1 MALTS
6 RLPLLTIGAALL
18 SAGCASQ
25 GTDPAPAYGE
35 PFRPQLSFSPQRNWM
50 NDPNGLV
57 YHDGE
62 YHLFYQHNP
71 NKDTWGDMSWGHAVS
86 PDLLHWTE
94 LPLALPVE
102 KDAKGEIT
110 QMFFSGSAVVD
121 HANTSGLGQPGKPA
135 MVAIYTAVFPQAR
148 TLNGKPLRAGT
159 QAQSLAYSLDRG
171 RTWTQ
176 YAGNP
181 VIPAPPAPY
190 AAEYRD
196 FRDPKVFWYAPERKW
211 VMAAVVS
218 NLHKTLFYSS
228 RDLIHWEW
236 TGEFGPAGA
245 SSGIW
250 ECPDLIELA
259 VDGDPARRKWVLI
272 VSLNPGGPAGGS
284 GMQYFVGDFDGKTFT
299 RDRGATD
306 GQVQW
311 LDYGADF
318 YAGVTYNDAP
328 GGRQL
333 LVGWMNNWLYANAV
347 PTSPWRS
354 AQALPRELGL
364 RTVDGQVR
372 LVQQPVTE
380 AQGLRAGLLYGVQ
393 ERAIAAGVQA
403 VPLSGAAGAPLEVQM
418 LLKPGGAAR
427 SGIRVAAVGTGAAAG
442 TYTEIG
448 YDAAQGTVY
457 LDRSRSGEAG
467 FHPQFA
473 ARHTAPVALRDAE
486 LPLRIL
492 VDRGSVTVF
501 AGQGETVLTDQIFPA
516 AGADGVSLF
525 SVGGDAAVRELK
537 VWSLNPV
544 WKDVR

>member
-1 MALTS
+1 MTS

-18 SAGCASQ
+18 SAGCASRS
-25 GTDPAPAYGE
+25 PAPAHAPAHDE

-57 YHDGE
+57 YLDGE

-71 NKDTWGDMSWGHAVS
+71 NQNTWGDMSWGHAVS
-86 PDLLHWTE
+86 TDLLHWTE

-102 KDAKGEIT
+102 KDAGGKIT

-121 HANTSGLGQPGKPA
+121 HANTSGFGQPGKPA

-148 TLNGKPLRAGT
+148 TLNGKLVRAGT
-159 QAQSLAYSLDRG
+159 QAQSIAYSLDRG

-181 VIPAPPAPY
+181 VIPAPPAQY
-190 AAEYRD
+190 AAEYRE
-196 FRDPKVFWYAPERKW
+196 FRDPKMFWYEPGHKW
-211 VMAAVVS
+211 VLATVAAQR
-218 NLHKTLFYSS
+218 HKALFYSS

-245 SSGIW
+245 AGGVW
-250 ECPDLIELA
+250 ECPDLVELP

-272 VSLNPGGPAGGS
+272 ISLNPGGPAGGS

-299 RDRGATD
+299 RDRAAGTD
-306 GQVQW
+306 ADAPRW

-328 GGRQL
+328 GGRRL
-333 LVGWMNNWLYANAV
+333 LVGWMNNWLYGEKV
-347 PTSPWRS
+347 PTAPWRS

-364 RTVDGQVR
+364 RTVNGHVT
-372 LVQQPVTE
+372 LVQQPVAE
-380 AQGLRAGLLYGVQ
+380 AQRLRSRLLFGTPAQ
-393 ERAIAAGVQA
+393 TIARGAQA
-403 VPLSGAAGAPLEVQM
+403 VPLAGAARAPLELRM
-418 LLKPGGAAR
+418 ILKPGTATRAGVR
-427 SGIRVAAVGTGAAAG
+427 LGKDAV
-442 TYTEIG
+442 TEIG
-448 YDAAQGTVY
+448 YDAAQGVVY
-457 LDRSRSGEAG
+457 VDRTRSGATG

-473 ARHTAPVALRDAE
+473 ARHTAPVALPEAG

-501 AGQGETVLTDQIFPA
+501 AGEGEAVLTDQVFPTT
-516 AGADGVSLF
+516 GVDGVSLF
-525 SVGGDAAVRELK
+525 SVDGDAHVRDLN
-537 VWSLNPV
+537 VWSLNSI
-544 WKDVR
+544 WKEAQ

>member
-6 RLPLLTIGAALL
+6 RLPLLAIGAALV
-18 SAGCASQ
+18 STGCASRSP
-25 GTDPAPAYGE
+25 GPAPAHDQ
-35 PFRPQLSFSPQRNWM
+35 PFRPQLSFSPQHNWM

-62 YHLFYQHNP
+62 YHLFYQYNP

-86 PDLLHWTE
+86 TDLLHWTE

-102 KDAKGEIT
+102 KDARGEIT

-121 HANTSGLGQPGKPA
+121 HANTSGLGQPGNPA
-135 MVAIYTAVFPQAR
+135 MVAMYTAAFPHAR
-148 TLNGKPLRAGT
+148 TLNGKAVRAGT

-181 VIPAPPAPY
+181 VIPEPPATY
-190 AAEYRD
+190 AAEYRE
-196 FRDPKVFWYAPERKW
+196 FRDPKMFWYEPEQKW
-211 VMAAVVS
+211 VLATVVAQQ
-218 NLHKTLFYSS
+218 HKALFYSS

-245 SSGIW
+245 TGGVW
-250 ECPDLIELA
+250 ECPDLVELA

-272 VSLNPGGPAGGS
+272 ISLNPGGPAGGS

-299 RDRGATD
+299 RDPGASN
-306 GQVQW
+306 GEAQW

-318 YAGVTYNDAP
+318 YAGVTYNGLP
-328 GGRQL
+328 GDRHL

-347 PTSPWRS
+347 PTTPWRS

-364 RTVDGQVR
+364 RTVNGRIR
-372 LVQQPVTE
+372 LVQQPLAE
-380 AQGLRAGLLYGVQ
+380 AQRLRGALLYGAS
-393 ERAIAAGVQA
+393 ERAIASGSQGLH
-403 VPLSGAAGAPLEVQM
+403 LSGPARAPLEVQM
-418 LLKPGGAAR
+418 RLKPGSAAR
-427 SGIRVAAVGTGAAAG
+427 SGIRLGAAGSG

-448 YDAAQGTVY
+448 YDAAQGAVY
-457 LDRSRSGEAG
+457 LDRTRSGDAA

-473 ARHTAPVALRDAE
+473 ARHAAPVALDDGG

-501 AGQGETVLTDQIFPA
+501 AGQGEVVLTDQVFPA
-516 AGADGVSLF
+516 SGAESVSLF
-525 SVGGDAAVRELK
+525 GVDGEAQVRDLK
-537 VWSLNPV
+537 VWPLDSI
-544 WKDVR
+544 WKEVR

>member
-1 MALTS
+1 MALTF
-6 RLPLLTIGAALL
+6 RLSLLAIGAALL
-18 SAGCASQ
+18 CAGCASSAP
-25 GTDPAPAYGE
+25 DPAPVDVPAYGE

-62 YHLFYQHNP
+62 YHLFYQYNP

-94 LPLALPVE
+94 LPLALPVD
-102 KDAKGEIT
+102 KDASGRIT

-121 HANTSGLGQPGKPA
+121 HANTSGFGQPGKPA
-135 MVAIYTAVFPQAR
+135 MVAIYTAVFPQGR
-148 TLNGKPLRAGT
+148 TPDGKPVRAGT

-190 AAEYRD
+190 AAEYRE
-196 FRDPKVFWYAPERKW
+196 FRDPKMFWYEPGHKW
-211 VMAAVVS
+211 ILATVAAQQ
-218 NLHKTLFYSS
+218 HKALFYSS
-228 RDLIHWEW
+228 RDLVHWEW

-245 SSGIW
+245 SSGVW
-250 ECPDLIELA
+250 ECPDLVELP
-259 VDGDPARRKWVLI
+259 VDGDPAKRKWVLI
-272 VSLNPGGPAGGS
+272 ISLNPGGPAGGS

-299 RDRGATD
+299 RDRDATGD
-306 GQVQW
+306 APRW

-328 GGRQL
+328 GGRRL
-333 LVGWMNNWLYANAV
+333 LVGWMNNWLYGEKV
-347 PTSPWRS
+347 PTAPWRS

-364 RTVDGQVR
+364 RTVGGQVK
-372 LVQQPVTE
+372 LVQQPIAE
-380 AQGLRAGLLYGVQ
+380 AQGLRGALLYGAP
-393 ERAIAAGVQA
+393 ERTIARGAQA
-403 VPLSGAAGAPLEVQM
+403 VPLNGAASAPLELKMV
-418 LLKPGGAAR
+418 LKPGNAAR
-427 SGIRVAAVGTGAAAG
+427 TGVRLGQG

-448 YDAAQGTVY
+448 YDAAQGAMYV
-457 LDRSRSGEAG
+457 DRTRSGATG

-473 ARHTAPVALRDAE
+473 ARHTAPVTLRDGG

-501 AGQGETVLTDQIFPA
+501 AGDGEAVLTDQIFPA

-525 SVGGDAAVRELK
+525 SADGDAQVRDLNI
-537 VWSLNPV
+537 WSLNSI
-544 WKDVR
+544 WKDAR